1 MSCTITSTSNYLV
14 LLSKVAKMAEG
25 GNMLTLP
32 AGHPVAQQVEVMATL
47 GEQREGT
54 LTLLVP
60 VASNIRVGKVPKT
73 DLPVINLIT
82 IYTKTKQ

>member
-1 MSCTITSTSNYLV
+1 
-14 LLSKVAKMAEG
+14 
-25 GNMLTLP
+25 MLTLP

-54 LTLLVP
+54 LTFLVP

-73 DLPVINLIT
+73 DLIHLIT
-82 IYTKTKQ
+82 IYSTKHVFYKHESV